1 MAGAPNY
8 GLTQGQVAL
17 RRLVA
22 LGAALLALVL
32 VGLAA
37 LLVAG
42 SQALDALQLR
52 EDRTM
57 VSSVIDRRL
66 NRMVTDI
73 TTATVWNQAYR
84 ELRPGGS
91 LQWLDDEIGSYF
103 TNNRGHD
110 LTIALD
116 RKDRPFY

>member
-1 MAGAPNY
+1 
-8 GLTQGQVAL
+8 V
-17 RRLVA
+17 
-22 LGAALLALVL
+22 VL

-37 LLVAG
+37 LLFAG
-42 SQALDALQLR
+42 SRALDDLQVR

-57 VSSVIDRRL
+57 VGRVLNRRL
-66 NRMVTDI
+66 HRMVTDI

-116 RKDRPFY
+116 RRDRPFYAWAGASRVAP